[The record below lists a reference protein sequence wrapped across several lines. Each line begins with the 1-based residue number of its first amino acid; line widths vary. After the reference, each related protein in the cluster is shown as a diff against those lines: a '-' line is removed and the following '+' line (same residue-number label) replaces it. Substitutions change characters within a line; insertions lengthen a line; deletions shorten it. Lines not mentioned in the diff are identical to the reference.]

1 VTSSD
6 LEPRQRTADQ
16 LLDGWQ
22 AAWSGK
28 SQAAFA
34 SVCSPDVHYEDPL
47 TDEPLEGPAALGAHA
62 ARLWAGFPDA
72 RVETLGARVVNGSL
86 VAAPAKLLAT
96 NREPLEG
103 LPATNRF
110 LVVPVIFYC
119 ELTGPTHPR
128 IARVRAFFDLYDAG
142 VQLGI
147 LPGRGTLGGK
157 ALLMLRGFGLRSGR

>member
-6 LEPRQRTADQ
+6 LEPRRRTADE
-16 LLDGWQ
+16 LMDAWE

-28 SQAAFA
+28 DPAAFA
-34 SVCSPDVHYEDPL
+34 SLCSLDVHYEDPL
-47 TDEPLEGPAALGAHA
+47 TDEPLDGPAALGAHA

-72 RVETLGARVVNGSL
+72 RLETLGGRVVEGTL
-86 VAAPAKLLAT
+86 VAAPAKLVAT
-96 NREPLEG
+96 HREQLDG

-110 LVVPVIFYC
+110 IVVPVIFYC
-119 ELTGPTHPR
+119 ELIDPTHPR
-128 IARVRAFFDLYDAG
+128 IARVRAFFDLYGAG

-147 LPGRGTLGGK
+147 LPARGTLGGK

>member
-1 VTSSD
+1 MTPHD
-6 LEPRQRTADQ
+6 LEVRQRTADE
-16 LLDGWQ
+16 LIDAWQ

-28 SQAAFA
+28 DPAAFA
-34 SVCSPDVHYEDPL
+34 GLCTPDLHYEDPL
-47 TDEPLEGPAALGAHA
+47 TDEPLEGAAALGAHA
-62 ARLWAGFPDA
+62 GRLWAGFPDA
-72 RVETLGARVVNGSL
+72 RLEQLGPRVINGNL

-119 ELTGPTHPR
+119 ELHQHR
-128 IARVRAFFDLYDAG
+128 LQRVRAFFDLYDAG

-147 LPGRGTLGGK
+147 LPGRGTFGGK
-157 ALLMLRGFGLRSGR
+157 ALLMLRGFGLRTGR